1 MYIIGYIQLQK
12 SPDDVATFILIIN
25 TNEFITNII
34 INNIFF
40 LITRFIVLKIATI
53 DCRPVYNTIINGE
66 KTNNQPDTTSGES
79 LNS

>member
-12 SPDDVATFILIIN
+12 SPDDVILIIN